1 MHTPDTRWWLIE
13 DAEERA
19 REAWS
24 KAVELHSKQGI
35 TRHQDAMDC
44 LALYQ
49 AREYRG
55 LSLVYEDCPTFNVIA
70 QCVDTRANHVF
81 RNKVRPMFLTE
92 GGSYEDQQ
100 RARGMQRL
108 VEGEFYRVGMYGEL
122 GMDVCWDGEVWEAGG
137 VKIYPDHENQR
148 VVFER
153 VFPWEVLV
161 DERDAR
167 YGAPTVLC
175 QVHHVDRAVL
185 LSLYPGQEHQDA
197 IENAHPS
204 SEGSSVHLE
213 DQTVSDQV
221 MVIEWWHLPSTRVDR
236 DDDEQWDIDTATHDG
251 VHIIC
256 VENHALFEEAWPLDC
271 FPIAWYKPDKERM
284 GYWSCSAPKALLG
297 SQVSLNRMAERMD
310 QSMHLCAVPR
320 LYVNRS
326 AKVDTRKLTNG
337 IGEIIEGNLPAGAA
351 LQQITAASMPA
362 EYIQRYERIIQQA
375 KEQRGI
381 SELSAAAKKPAGIES
396 KVALQHLSDTEAVRH
411 TAAYRAWERF
421 HLDAARVLIESVR
434 MLARGATEGEQEQG
448 ADYEVMF
455 GDDEELERIKWR
467 DVDLPDSR
475 FVLKVWPTNLL
486 SQEPAA
492 KLEQVIMLAEKG
504 ILDQQEL
511 KAALDFPD
519 IKAAMSDSGAETKN
533 IARKLDLLVRGV
545 EGKEAMR
552 AQPHPYMNLAMAQ
565 MMGQKRYNQLEAD
578 GADDAILDRVR
589 QFLEDVDSLI
599 AKAQAAPPPAAAEMG
614 GQAPGLMPPGPGGP
628 PMGPP
633 PGPPPP
639 GMG

>member
-1 MHTPDTRWWLIE
+1 MTPHPDTRWWVIE
-13 DAEERA
+13 DPQERA
-19 REAWS
+19 EAAWN
-24 KAVELHSKQGI
+24 KACELRNKQGI
-35 TRHQDAMDC
+35 TRQADSMDC

-49 AREYRG
+49 AREAG
-55 LSLVYEDCPTFNVIA
+55 GVPLVVDDCPTFNVVA

-92 GGSYEDQQ
+92 GGNYEDQQ

-137 VKIYPDHENQR
+137 VKIYPDYENKR

-153 VFPWEVLV
+153 VFPWEFLV

-167 YGAPTVLC
+167 YGSPTVLC
-175 QVHHVDRAVL
+175 QVHHVDRAIL
-185 LSLYPGQEHQDA
+185 LGMYPDQEHQDA
-197 IENAHPS
+197 IERAKASGDGAEVHP
-204 SEGSSVHLE
+204 E

-236 DDDEQWDIDTATHDG
+236 DDDEQWDVETADHDG
-251 VHIIC
+251 RHIIC
-256 VENHALFEEAWPLDC
+256 VENHALMEEAWPLDS
-271 FPIAWYKPDKERM
+271 FPVAWYKPDKERM

-297 SQVSLNRMAERMD
+297 SQLALNRMAERMD

-320 LYVNRS
+320 IYVNRS
-326 AKVDTRKLTNG
+326 AKVDTRLLNNDVG
-337 IGEIIEGNLPAGAA
+337 VVIEGNGVAGSAI
-351 LQQITAASMPA
+351 QQITAASMPA

-434 MLARGATEGEQEQG
+434 MLARAGD
-448 ADYEVMF
+448 DYEVMF
-455 GDDEELERIKWR
+455 GDDEELERIRWA

-492 KLEQVIMLAEKG
+492 KLEQVLMLAEKG
-504 ILDQQEL
+504 IIDAQQL
-511 KAALDFPD
+511 KVLLDFPD
-519 IKAAMSDSGAETKN
+519 LKAAMSDGAAERRN
-533 IARKLDLLVRGV
+533 IERKLELTVK
-545 EGKEAMR
+545 GKDAAR
-552 AQPHPYMNLAMAQ
+552 ATPHPYLNLAMAQ
-565 MMGQKRYNQLEAD
+565 MMGQKRLNQLEAD
-578 GADDAILDRVR
+578 GAPDEVLERLR
-589 QFLEDVDSLI
+589 QFLEDTDELI
-599 AKAQAAPPPAAAEMG
+599 ARAQGGPAPAAADMG
-614 GQAPGLMPPGPGGP
+614 GQAPM
-628 PMGPP
+628 MA
-633 PGPPPP
+633 PPPP
-639 GMG
+639 GAPPPGGMPAPPPVM